1 MNYTIAEMSI
11 DAYTHKIHKG
21 IAAGDLNLQN
31 ISVSRFYP
39 PLIRYRSSEHSLYMT
54 TLGGQVELQ
63 AEWELESAFLSLFA
77 LPFRGDVQGRIAGL
91 QSEISVQINHV
102 TNEFQIHHCTAKFH
116 DFRIRLSGSMAAD
129 ILHWFRTI
137 LGKAMKR
144 KVEETYCKMISE
156 KLLPWLQYQI
166 TKFPGYLEINFGENI
181 KLSQSLHSMSMTNS
195 HIDLRMKNKFVTNG
209 HLIETLS
216 TLPSSYPN
224 QGLFWQ
230 IVLEYLSGEREY
242 PANLMNLIL
251 IFSELENIY
260 DQKMLELFIDEPTLQ
275 EVVSAAHFSDQ
286 FKANITS
293 PFLKTECEMLC
304 LGTLFP
310 DLSAELG
317 PTSLIVEVIVF
328 TCNLVVR
335 EYFR

>member
-1 MNYTIAEMSI
+1 MVLRFNDKGLHALADYTRLWMNYTIGEMSI
-11 DAYTHKIHKG
+11 DSYSHKIHKG

-31 ISVSRFYP
+31 ITVSRFYP

-63 AEWELESAFLSLFA
+63 AEWELESAFLSLFTF
-77 LPFRGDVQGRIAGL
+77 PFRGEVLGRIAGL
-91 QSEISVQINHV
+91 QSEISVQINPS
-102 TNEFQIHHCTAKFH
+102 TNEFAIHHCTAKFH

-181 KLSQSLHSMSMTNS
+181 KLSQSLHSIAMTNS
-195 HIDLRMKNKFVTNG
+195 HIDLRMKNKFITNG

-216 TLPSSYPN
+216 TLPTSIPN
-224 QGLFWQ
+224 NGEF
-230 IVLEYLSGEREY
+230 LEY
-242 PANLMNLIL
+242 
-251 IFSELENIY
+251 IFFLNGS
-260 DQKMLELFIDEPTLQ
+260 KFHFIKSLCPEIT
-275 EVVSAAHFSDQ
+275 VVKFII
-286 FKANITS
+286 KWN
-293 PFLKTECEMLC
+293 
-304 LGTLFP
+304 
-310 DLSAELG
+310 
-317 PTSLIVEVIVF
+317 
-328 TCNLVVR
+328 
-335 EYFR
+335 Y